1 MIALTLAVLVAL
13 TQGRLVDNFKIVQG
27 KETFKCSRPLQVC
40 MIETVDALKKPAQIA
55 QILRYDWTTDVETG
69 WTKAAG
75 KQ

>member
-40 MIETVDALKKPAQIA
+40 MIETVDAFKNPA
-55 QILRYDWTTDVETG
+55 QILRYDWTTNVETG

>member
-1 MIALTLAVLVAL
+1 MIVLTLAVLVAL

-27 KETFKCSRPLQVC
+27 KETVKCSRPLQVC
-40 MIETVDALKKPAQIA
+40 MIETVDAFKNPA
-55 QILRYDWTTDVETG
+55 QILRYDWTTNVETG

>member
-13 TQGRLVDNFKIVQG
+13 TQGRLVDNFQIVQG
-27 KETFKCSRPLQVC
+27 KETVKCSRSLQVC
-40 MIETVDALKKPAQIA
+40 LIEIVDIYKNPT
-55 QILRYDWTTDVETG
+55 QILRYDWAANVETG